1 MSSEL
6 SLDQLLAHSANANA
20 CGPLLQPPHYSAH
33 KHAIAPTVL
42 LILIGQAKR
51 HNSWT
56 CQANDNSP
64 SFSKPGMSIPIQLSI
79 FQDLF
84 IFSLSI
90 SS

>member
-6 SLDQLLAHSANANA
+6 SLDQLFAHSANANA
-20 CGPLLQPPHYSAH
+20 CGPLSQPPHYSAH

-42 LILIGQAKR
+42 IPIGQAKR

-64 SFSKPGMSIPIQLSI
+64 SFSMPGMSILIQLNI

>member
-6 SLDQLLAHSANANA
+6 SLDQLFAHSANANA
-20 CGPLLQPPHYSAH
+20 CGPLSQPPHYSAH

-42 LILIGQAKR
+42 IPIGQAKR

-64 SFSKPGMSIPIQLSI
+64 SFSMPGMSIPIKHSI